1 MTFGPGANQCARN
14 DAWTFSRGSDGRC
27 TKCGNAQ
34 GDHHDSSKYCYDCYC
49 CKCYKQRN
57 PDWNSACVACKNR
70 EKGSKPPQP
79 SFATL
84 DKDGDG
90 HISPQ
95 EWAAYYQQ
103 TPPQA
108 EEEDVSCCC
117 LFAPRCEHV
126 WIEKV
131 LQNDANSVGG
141 GIQANAFGVAG
152 GGVNG
157 HLAHGGGQRLTIYCK
172 NCGVM
177 KSDRRV

>member
-1 MTFGPGANQCARN
+1 VYVV
-14 DAWTFSRGSDGRC
+14 
-27 TKCGNAQ
+27 KCNEGTPLAQ
-34 GDHHDSSKYCYDCYC
+34 GSKAAP
-49 CKCYKQRN
+49 KTA
-57 PDWNSACVACKNR
+57 PPPPP
-70 EKGSKPPQP
+70 PPQP

>member
-1 MTFGPGANQCARN
+1 M
-14 DAWTFSRGSDGRC
+14 
-27 TKCGNAQ
+27 
-34 GDHHDSSKYCYDCYC
+34 
-49 CKCYKQRN
+49 
-57 PDWNSACVACKNR
+57 
-70 EKGSKPPQP
+70 
-79 SFATL
+79 L

-103 TPPQA
+103 TPPIRDPLQTPPQA

-117 LFAPRCEHV
+117 LFAPRCEHD

-131 LQNDANSVGG
+131 LKNDTDSVGR

-157 HLAHGGGQRLTIYCK
+157 HLEHGGGQRLTIYCK
-172 NCGVM
+172 KCGDI